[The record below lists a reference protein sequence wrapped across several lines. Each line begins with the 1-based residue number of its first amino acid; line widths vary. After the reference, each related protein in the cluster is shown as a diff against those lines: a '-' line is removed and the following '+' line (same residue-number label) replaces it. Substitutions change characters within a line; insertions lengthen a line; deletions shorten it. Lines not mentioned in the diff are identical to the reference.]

1 MKKIL
6 TALSLSISLMA
17 PVYLNAQDH
26 DRDQE
31 HHDRYYDK
39 KHKDYHEWNANED
52 RAYHIYW
59 ERRHH
64 AYVDWEHASEAQRQA
79 YWDWRHHHSD
89 AVLQIN
95 IGH

>member
-6 TALSLSISLMA
+6 TALSLSVALMA
-17 PVYLNAQDH
+17 PITMYAGQDH
-26 DRDQE
+26 DRD

-39 KHKDYHEWNANED
+39 KHKDYHEWNAHED
-52 RAYHIYW
+52 QAWRIYW
-59 ERRHH
+59 QQRHH
-64 AYVDWEHASEAQRQA
+64 AYIDWNRASEAQRQA
-79 YWDWRHHHSD
+79 YWNWRHNHSD